1 LLYTNSD
8 QLTEE
13 TYGIYA
19 KKNKKDDQ
27 NDVIDQ
33 FIGDCEHVF
42 TVGGEFEMS
51 KLISEG
57 HKIIFE

>member
-1 LLYTNSD
+1 
-8 QLTEE
+8 LTEE